1 MANPPDSGDD
11 SGDDGRPAD
20 DPKVKDLLDPAT
32 RAQLERWFSL
42 PSFEQ
47 LADRGVVPAEPP
59 PPEDPEAAAQLER
72 RAAAIEAADPTLL
85 AEIAARAERSGDA
98 IRPLPPLASPS
109 DRPIALF
116 DAAMAELRTIAE
128 PRDYE
133 RAMWIEDDLKDCTPQ
148 ALLRDLHRPELLFD
162 KVFERFDPEAQAR
175 FNAIAAVAE
184 AMATRWQ
191 NLDFPMYATAL
202 ARDAL
207 SEVRTTLGQPWA
219 ELPIQR
225 RTEGE

>member
-1 MANPPDSGDD
+1 MASPPDSGDD
-11 SGDDGRPAD
+11 GGDDGRPAD
-20 DPKVKDLLDPAT
+20 EPKVKDLLDPAT

-59 PPEDPEAAAQLER
+59 PEDTEASEQLKR

-98 IRPLPPLASPS
+98 IKPLPPLPSPT
-109 DRPIALF
+109 DRPIAQF
-116 DAAMAELRTIAE
+116 DPAMAELRTIAE

-162 KVFERFDPEAQAR
+162 KVFERFDPDAQAR
-175 FNAIAAVAE
+175 FNVRGIVTE
-184 AMATRWQ
+184 VMTTRWQ
-191 NLDFPMYATAL
+191 NLDFPLYATAL

-207 SEVRTTLGQPWA
+207 SEVRTTLHQPWA
-219 ELPIQR
+219 DLQIPH
-225 RTEGE
+225 RTEAE